1 MQLENIRFSE
11 LTPIHTTLAWGA
23 GNFSEER
30 FFYRN
35 ERHYFKLWGRRFS
48 SHRLKLVG
56 SHYRPYDF
64 MKGDQPIAS
73 IACGLVTEETCPALV
88 DLIYDR
94 TGCCRGYVTLVG
106 ELLEK
111 GTEPNKDFV
120 DTVFRLSV
128 QCGYV
133 FSDLKPDNVIVV
145 NGVCSLVDLDT
156 PPSEI
161 ASIDAAMQAQQG
173 VFRPGSATRYG
184 HLVRKHVELRRV

>member
-1 MQLENIRFSE
+1 MQLEGIQFSE
-11 LTPIHTTLAWGA
+11 LTPIRTTLAWGT

-35 ERHYFKLWGRRFS
+35 DRHYFKLWGRRFV

-56 SHYRPYDF
+56 SRYEPYEF
-64 MKGDQPIAS
+64 KEGDVPIAS
-73 IACGLVTEETCPALV
+73 IACGLVTEDTCPALV

-94 TGCCRGYVTLVG
+94 TGTCRGYVTLVG

-111 GTEPNKDFV
+111 GAEPAAEFV
-120 DTVFRLSV
+120 DAVFELSV

-133 FSDLKPDNVIVV
+133 FSDLKPENVIVV

-161 ASIDAAMQAQQG
+161 ASIDVEKQAEQG
-173 VFRPGSATRYG
+173 VFRPGSAARYS
-184 HLVRKHVELRRV
+184 HLVRRHIELTSG